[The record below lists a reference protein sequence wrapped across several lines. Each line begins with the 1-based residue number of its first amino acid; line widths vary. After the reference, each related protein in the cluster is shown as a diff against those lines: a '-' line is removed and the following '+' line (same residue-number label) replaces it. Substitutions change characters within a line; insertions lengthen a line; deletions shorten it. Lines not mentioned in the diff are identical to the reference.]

1 MIKILSINAMAEEIY
16 AHPEGKFT
24 PEGAYTLAEWLD
36 GNRSTIEIFNLQD
49 IYCEWEEF
57 PSAIKAAEAYDW
69 QYDGKAEDKVDSAFF
84 WLDHH
89 TTIMSVER
97 VEVIE
102 GKPIILPDDRDT
114 GGRVIVR
121 SFYI

>member
-1 MIKILSINAMAEEIY
+1 MIKILSINAMAEEIH

-36 GNRSTIEIFNLQD
+36 GNRSTIEVFNLQD

-69 QYDGKAEDKVDSAFF
+69 QYDGKAEDKVDSAFY

-89 TTIMSVER
+89 TTILDVESVNI
-97 VEVIE
+97 VC
-102 GKPIILPDDRDT
+102 GKPTILPLDLVA